1 MRHAPPD
8 GPGRPATTD
17 DLDAIVALFHAR
29 DSRVT
34 DQPES
39 MHEYLT
45 WIWSMSSVDL
55 ERDARLVPGDEVPD
69 AFAQI
74 AYDPDGG
81 PANLDWTVHPNLT
94 LEPTAATLFDW
105 AEEQRATR
113 GIALPLR
120 TSVMSDDREGRA
132 FLEGR
137 GFTQVRTSWDMVR
150 ELSPHERAAEP
161 SPGVTVRT
169 FRAGEEPLLY
179 RIAETSFRDHW
190 DHVPSTIESFT
201 ERMLA
206 TPWEPGLTF
215 FAEVDG
221 HVAGELIALP
231 FADRGYVAS
240 VGVLREY
247 RGRGAASAML
257 RRAFAALA
265 ERGLPRVELSV
276 DAASPTGAVSLYEGL
291 GMRAVRSYASF
302 DGPGAA

>member
-1 MRHAPPD
+1 VTHAPPD

-29 DSRVT
+29 DSRGT
-34 DQPES
+34 DRPES

-55 ERDARLVPGDEVPD
+55 ERDARLVPG
-69 AFAQI
+69 
-74 AYDPDGG
+74 
-81 PANLDWTVHPNLT
+81 
-94 LEPTAATLFDW
+94 
-105 AEEQRATR
+105 EEQRATR

-150 ELSPHERAAEP
+150 GLSPHERAAEP
-161 SPGVTVRT
+161 SPRVTVRT

-179 RIAETSFRDHW
+179 RISETSFRDHW

-231 FADRGYVAS
+231 FADRGYIAS

-302 DGPGAA
+302 DGPGRGVS